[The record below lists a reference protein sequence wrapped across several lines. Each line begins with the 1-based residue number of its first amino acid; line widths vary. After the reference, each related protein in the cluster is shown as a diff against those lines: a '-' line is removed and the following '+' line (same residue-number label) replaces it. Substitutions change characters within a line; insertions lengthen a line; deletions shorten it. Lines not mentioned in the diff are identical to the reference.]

1 MTQSTSI
8 PAAGKKQRRSLFSRS
23 LNTGVTGFNAM
34 ADLLVTK
41 LSANKQLAFSN
52 ENFGTR
58 FASLEDGSEIDA
70 AFATDIESAE
80 GEAVAEIEA
89 AVDESL
95 GEDYESTDAQVD
107 AAAVVTLSQE
117 NLEKYFNR
125 RLNTVAKGGDGVTV
139 IAAPSGFGYMDIAT
153 EAFDARNLDKFFSQ
167 SVAFNFGA
175 ARQLEFGETL
185 YPTMVLTP
193 EQTGFDLTI
202 RRPMVMNPVRHKL
215 TGAHTDY
222 ARRNLIDAF
231 IDPTVLADDSTKIVP
246 VWSNENAEYFAAG
259 VTPIDT
265 TANGV
270 EYKTAPYAT
279 GKVLNVKNLM
289 QNAALLAT
297 GQADQNTSID
307 LRANLTHIWLSF
319 GKTAGN
325 ENIVP
330 INVTGLRY
338 TQFTQE
344 SQGAIRQIQCHFRSD
359 DILVNVN
366 TKDQTGAAAP
376 IAAFFT
382 GARERNYA
390 RISVDGI
397 ISLNTED
404 GRFNAAITTGEIHSV
419 WTTDAVT
426 GQQSQVTDTAEL
438 NAFKAEFGKIN
449 VVGVDILASRS
460 NLDRRQEGL
469 IGTIYEEI
477 IRYVV
482 PLGMPI
488 TIQTPV
494 TNTRTDTDVSLA
506 VSMARARNE
515 NNAVGQLLRFEEQL
529 KAIKPLL
536 DPRDRSVC
544 TPLIEGIGQTV
555 VYPFYEEVDLD
566 LAAQTAGIR
575 SFERQEDVSS
585 AIVNQI
591 REVAY
596 RMHLDSGWQLAAESA
611 GDTNSKPLLIIAT
624 DPQIHRHLLVTG
636 DTRLAGIY
644 FDYKVVSTMDIRV
657 RDRIYLTLTRANPGH
672 PHPLLFGAMAWI
684 PELITS
690 LIQPRNG
697 GTTKE
702 TMVQPRSLHVNFC
715 PILARINV
723 KGLKEAVTGRL
734 PVNMAMTVATP

>member
-1 MTQSTSI
+1 MSTNI
-8 PAAGKKQRRSLFSRS
+8 QAGGKKRKSLFSRS
-23 LNTGVTGFNAM
+23 LNTGVTGFNAF
-34 ADLLVTK
+34 ANELKDKLASNKGLV
-41 LSANKQLAFSN
+41 FSN
-52 ENFGTR
+52 ESFGNR
-58 FASLEDGSEIDA
+58 FASLEDDTAIDG
-70 AFATDIESAE
+70 AFENDLEAAE
-80 GEAVAEIEA
+80 GEAVTAIDEAVTDSLGQDYEPTEAQIDA
-89 AVDESL
+89 AV
-95 GEDYESTDAQVD
+95 TVA
-107 AAAVVTLSQE
+107 LSQE
-117 NLEKYFNR
+117 SLEKYFHR
-125 RLNTVAKGGDGVTV
+125 RLATTAKGGDGVQV

-153 EAFDARNLDKFFSQ
+153 EAFDARHLDKFFSQ
-167 SVAFNFGA
+167 SVAFNFGS

-215 TGAHTDY
+215 TGQHQDY
-222 ARRNLIDAF
+222 GRRNLIDAF

-246 VWSNENAEYFAAG
+246 VWSDENAEYFAAG
-259 VTPIDT
+259 VTPRDVV
-265 TANGV
+265 ANGV

-279 GKVLNVKNLM
+279 GKVLNIKNLM

-297 GQADQNTSID
+297 GQADQNSAID
-307 LRANLTHIWLSF
+307 LRANLTHIWLRF
-319 GKTAGN
+319 GVNGAN
-325 ENIVP
+325 VVP
-330 INVTGLRY
+330 VNVTGLRY

-359 DILVNVN
+359 DILINAN
-366 TKDQTGAAAP
+366 TKDQTEQAAP
-376 IAAFFT
+376 VAAFFT
-382 GARERNYA
+382 GARERNYV
-390 RISVDGI
+390 RLSVDGI

-404 GRFNAAITTGEIHSV
+404 GRFSASLTTAEVHSV
-419 WTTDAVT
+419 WTADAVT
-426 GQQSQVTDTAEL
+426 GQQSQVSDAAEIT
-438 NAFKAEFGKIN
+438 AFKDQFGKIE
-449 VVGVDILASRS
+449 VTGVDILSTRA

-469 IGTIYEEI
+469 IGTIYEEV

-506 VSMARARNE
+506 VAMARARNE
-515 NNAVGQLLRFEEQL
+515 NNAVTQLLRFEEQL

-536 DPRDRSVC
+536 DPRDRSVS

-555 VYPFYEEVDLD
+555 VYPFYEEIDLD
-566 LAAQTAGIR
+566 LASQTAGLR

-585 AIVNQI
+585 TIVNQI
-591 REVAY
+591 RELAY

-611 GDTNSKPLLIIAT
+611 GDTNAKPLLIIAT
-624 DPQIHRHLLVTG
+624 DPQIHRHLMVTG

-657 RDRIYLTLTRANPGH
+657 RDRIYLTLTRTNPGH

-690 LIQPRNG
+690 LLQPRNG

-734 PVNMAMTVATP
+734 PVNMALSTVSNP

>member
-1 MTQSTSI
+1 MNTNSI
-8 PAAGKKQRRSLFSRS
+8 PAAGNKRRSLFSRA
-23 LNTGVTGFNAM
+23 LNTGVTGFNHLAVE
-34 ADLLVTK
+34 LTTK
-41 LSANKQLAFSN
+41 LARSNNLSFSN
-52 ENFGTR
+52 ESFGSR
-58 FASLEDGSEIDA
+58 FASLEDDA
-70 AFATDIESAE
+70 AIDTAFEGDVEVAE
-80 GEAVAEIEA
+80 GEAVTEIEA
-89 AVDESL
+89 AVTESL
-95 GEDYESTDAQVD
+95 GEEYEATDAQID
-107 AAAVVTLSQE
+107 SAAIVALSQE
-117 NLEKYFNR
+117 SLEKYFNR
-125 RLNTVAKGGDGVTV
+125 RLNTQAKGGDGVQV
-139 IAAPSGFGYMDIAT
+139 IAAPSGFGYMDVAT

-215 TGAHTDY
+215 TGQHTDY
-222 ARRNLIDAF
+222 DRRNLIDAF

-246 VWSNENAEYFAAG
+246 VWSAENAEYFAQG
-259 VTPIDT
+259 VTPVDT

-279 GKVLNVKNLM
+279 GKVLSVKNLM

-307 LRANLTHIWLSF
+307 LRANLTHLWLSF

-366 TKDQTGAAAP
+366 TKDQTGVAAP
-376 IAAFFT
+376 VAAFFT
-382 GARERNYA
+382 GARERNYV

-404 GRFNAAITTGEIHSV
+404 GRFNASITTGEIHSI

-426 GQQSQVTDTAEL
+426 GQQTQVTDATEVA
-438 NAFKAEFGKIN
+438 AFKAEFGKIS

-515 NNAVGQLLRFEEQL
+515 NNAVTQLLRFEEQL

-536 DPRDRSVC
+536 DPRDRSVS

-566 LAAQTAGIR
+566 LSSQTAGIR
-575 SFERQEDVSS
+575 AFERQEDVSS
-585 AIVNQI
+585 TIVNTI

-596 RMHLDSGWQLAAESA
+596 RMHLDSGWALAAESA
-611 GDTNSKPLLIIAT
+611 GDTNAKPLLIIAT
-624 DPQIHRHLLVTG
+624 DPQIHRHLIVTG
-636 DTRLAGIY
+636 DTRLVGIY

-657 RDRIYLTLTRANPGH
+657 RDRIYLTLTRPNPGH

-690 LIQPRNG
+690 LVQPRNG

-723 KGLKEAVTGRL
+723 KGIKEAVTGRL
-734 PVNMAMTVATP
+734 PVDMAMAVKAP

>member
-1 MTQSTSI
+1 MNTNSI
-8 PAAGKKQRRSLFSRS
+8 PAAGNKRRSLFSRA
-23 LNTGVTGFNAM
+23 LNTGVTGFNHLAVE
-34 ADLLVTK
+34 LTTK
-41 LSANKQLAFSN
+41 LARSNNLSFSN
-52 ENFGTR
+52 ESFGSR
-58 FASLEDGSEIDA
+58 FASLEDDA
-70 AFATDIESAE
+70 ALDSAFEGDVEVAE
-80 GEAVAEIEA
+80 GEAVTEIEA
-89 AVDESL
+89 AVSESL
-95 GEDYESTDAQVD
+95 GEEYEATDAQID
-107 AAAVVTLSQE
+107 SAAIVALSQE
-117 NLEKYFNR
+117 SLEKYFNR
-125 RLNTVAKGGDGVTV
+125 RLNTQAKGGDGVQV
-139 IAAPSGFGYMDIAT
+139 IAAPSGFGYMDVAT

-215 TGAHTDY
+215 TGQHTDY
-222 ARRNLIDAF
+222 DRRNLIDAF

-246 VWSNENAEYFAAG
+246 VWSIENAEYFAAG
-259 VTPIDT
+259 VTPVDT

-279 GKVLNVKNLM
+279 GKVLSVKNLM

-307 LRANLTHIWLSF
+307 LRANLTHLWLSF
-319 GKTAGN
+319 GKTIGN

-359 DILVNVN
+359 DILVNAN
-366 TKDQTGAAAP
+366 TKDQTGVAAP
-376 IAAFFT
+376 VAAFFT
-382 GARERNYA
+382 GARERNYV

-404 GRFNAAITTGEIHSV
+404 GRFNASITTGEIHSI

-426 GQQSQVTDTAEL
+426 GQQTQVTDNAEVA
-438 NAFKAEFGKIN
+438 AFKAEFGKIS

-515 NNAVGQLLRFEEQL
+515 NNAVTQLLRFEEQL

-536 DPRDRSVC
+536 DPRDRSVS

-566 LAAQTAGIR
+566 LASQTAGIR
-575 SFERQEDVSS
+575 AFERQEDVSS
-585 AIVNQI
+585 TIVNTI

-596 RMHLDSGWQLAAESA
+596 RMHLDSGWALAAESA
-611 GDTNSKPLLIIAT
+611 GDTNAKPLLIIAT
-624 DPQIHRHLLVTG
+624 DPQIHRHLIVTG

-657 RDRIYLTLTRANPGH
+657 RDRIYLTLTRPNPGH

-690 LIQPRNG
+690 LVQPRNG

-723 KGLKEAVTGRL
+723 KGIKEAVTGRL
-734 PVNMAMTVATP
+734 PVDMSMAVKAP

>member
-1 MTQSTSI
+1 MNTNIQ
-8 PAAGKKQRRSLFSRS
+8 AGGKKRKSLFSRS
-23 LNTGVTGFNAM
+23 LNTGVTGFNHLANELKEKM
-34 ADLLVTK
+34 ASNRGLT
-41 LSANKQLAFSN
+41 FSN
-52 ENFGTR
+52 ESFGTR
-58 FASLEDGSEIDA
+58 FASLEDDATIDPT
-70 AFATDIESAE
+70 FGDDIETAE
-80 GEAVAEIEA
+80 GEAVDVIED
-89 AVDESL
+89 AVAQSL
-95 GEDYESTDAQVD
+95 GEEYEATDAQVD
-107 AAAVVTLSQE
+107 AAVTVALSQE
-117 NLEKYFNR
+117 SLEKYFQR
-125 RLNTVAKGGDGVTV
+125 RLSTGAKGGDGVQI

-153 EAFDARNLDKFFSQ
+153 EAFDARHLDKFFSQ

-215 TGAHTDY
+215 TGQHTDY
-222 ARRNLIDAF
+222 GRRNLIDAF

-246 VWSNENAEYFAAG
+246 VWSAENAEYFAAG
-259 VTPIDT
+259 VTPRDVV
-265 TANGV
+265 ANGV

-279 GKVLNVKNLM
+279 GKVLNIKNLM

-297 GQADQNTSID
+297 GQADQNSAID
-307 LRANLTHIWLSF
+307 LRANLTHIWLVF
-319 GKTAGN
+319 GTGN
-325 ENIVP
+325 ANVIPV
-330 INVTGLRY
+330 NVTGLRY

-344 SQGAIRQIQCHFRSD
+344 SQGATRQIQCHFRSD
-359 DILVNVN
+359 DILINAN
-366 TKDQTGAAAP
+366 TKDQTEKAAP
-376 IAAFFT
+376 VAAFFT
-382 GARERNYA
+382 GARERNYV
-390 RISVDGI
+390 RLSVDGI

-404 GRFNAAITTGEIHSV
+404 GRFSASLTTAEVHSV
-419 WTTDAVT
+419 WATDAVT
-426 GQQSQVTDTAEL
+426 GQQTQVSDAAEIA
-438 NAFKAEFGKIN
+438 AFKDEFGKIAIT
-449 VVGVDILASRS
+449 GVDILATRA

-506 VSMARARNE
+506 VAMARARNE
-515 NNAVGQLLRFEEQL
+515 NNAVTQLLRFEEQL

-536 DPRDRSVC
+536 DPRDRSVS

-566 LAAQTAGIR
+566 LASQTAGIR

-585 AIVNQI
+585 TIVNQI
-591 REVAY
+591 RELAY

-624 DPQIHRHLLVTG
+624 DPQIHRHLMVTG

-644 FDYKVVSTMDIRV
+644 FEYKVVSTMDIRV
-657 RDRIYLTLTRANPGH
+657 RDKIYLTLTRTNPGH

-690 LIQPRNG
+690 LVQPRNG

-734 PVNMAMTVATP
+734 PVNMALSTVSNP

>member
-1 MTQSTSI
+1 MNTSI
-8 PAAGKKQRRSLFSRS
+8 PAANAKKRKSLFSRS
-23 LNTGVTGFNAM
+23 LNTGVTGFNKL
-34 ADLLVTK
+34 ADELTTA
-41 LSANKQLAFSN
+41 LSASKNLVFSN
-52 ENFGTR
+52 ESFGQR
-58 FASLEDGSEIDA
+58 FTSLEDDTQIDS
-70 AFATDIESAE
+70 AFEADVETAE
-80 GEAVAEIEA
+80 GEAVTEIDA
-89 AVDESL
+89 AVDASL
-95 GEDYESTDAQVD
+95 GEDYDATDAQVD
-107 AAAVVTLSQE
+107 SAAIIALSQE
-117 NLEKYFNR
+117 SLEKYFNR
-125 RLNTVAKGGDGVTV
+125 RLNTSAKGGDGVQI
-139 IAAPSGFGYMDIAT
+139 IAAPSGFGYMDVAT
-153 EAFDARNLDKFFSQ
+153 EAFDSRNLDKFFSQ

-215 TGAHTDY
+215 TGQHTDY
-222 ARRNLIDAF
+222 GRRNLIDAF

-246 VWSNENAEYFAAG
+246 VWSAENAEYFAAG
-259 VTPIDT
+259 VTPKDV

-270 EYKTAPYAT
+270 DYKTAPYAT
-279 GKVLNVKNLM
+279 GKVLSVKNLM

-307 LRANLTHIWLSF
+307 LRANLTHLWFSF

-344 SQGAIRQIQCHFRSD
+344 SQGAVRQIQCHFRSD
-359 DILVNVN
+359 DILINAN
-366 TKDQTGAAAP
+366 TKDQTGQAAP
-376 IAAFFT
+376 VAGFFT
-382 GARERNYA
+382 GARERNYV
-390 RISVDGI
+390 RITVDGI

-404 GRFNAAITTGEIHSV
+404 GRFSAAITTGEIHSI
-419 WTTDAVT
+419 WTTDSVT
-426 GQQSQVTDTAEL
+426 GQQSQVTDPTEVA
-438 NAFKAEFGKIN
+438 AFKAEFGKIN
-449 VVGVDILASRS
+449 IVGVDILASRS

-515 NNAVGQLLRFEEQL
+515 NNAVTQLLRFEEQL

-555 VYPFYEEVDLD
+555 VYPFYEEIDLD
-566 LAAQTAGIR
+566 LSAQTAGIR
-575 SFERQEDVSS
+575 AFERQEDVSS
-585 AIVNQI
+585 TIVNQI

-596 RMHLDSGWQLAAESA
+596 RMHLDSGWALAAESA

-624 DPQIHRHLLVTG
+624 DPQIHRHLIVTG

-657 RDRIYLTLTRANPGH
+657 RDRIYLTLTRPNPGH

-690 LIQPRNG
+690 LVQPRNG

-723 KGLKEAVTGRL
+723 KGIKEAVTGRL
-734 PVNMAMTVATP
+734 PINMAMTVKAP

>member
-1 MTQSTSI
+1 MNNSI
-8 PAAGKKQRRSLFSRS
+8 PAGASKKRRGLFSRS
-23 LNTGVTGFNAM
+23 LNTGVTGFNKL
-34 ADLLVTK
+34 ADELTTRLA
-41 LSANKQLAFSN
+41 ANKQLAFSN
-52 ENFGTR
+52 ESFGTK
-58 FASLEDGSEIDA
+58 FVSLEDNVPVDETFESDVEAAEADAVTEIDA
-70 AFATDIESAE
+70 A
-80 GEAVAEIEA
+80 
-89 AVDESL
+89 VDDSL
-95 GEDYESTDAQVD
+95 GEEYEATDAQVD
-107 AAAVVTLSQE
+107 AATIVALSQE
-117 NLEKYFNR
+117 SLEKYFNR
-125 RLNTVAKGGDGVTV
+125 RLNTGVRGGDSVTV
-139 IAAPSGFGYMDIAT
+139 IAAPSGFGYMDITT
-153 EAFDARNLDKFFSQ
+153 EAFDSRSLDKFFSQ

-202 RRPMVMNPVRHKL
+202 RRPMVMNPVRHAL
-215 TGAHTDY
+215 TGQHKDY
-222 ARRNLIDAF
+222 GRRNLIDAF

-246 VWSNENAEYFAAG
+246 VWSAENAEYFAAG
-259 VTPIDT
+259 VTPIDV

-270 EYKTAPYAT
+270 DYQTAPYAT
-279 GKVLNVKNLM
+279 GKVLNIKNLM

-307 LRANLTHIWLSF
+307 LRANLTHVWLSF

-344 SQGAIRQIQCHFRSD
+344 SQGAVRQIQCHFRSE

-366 TKDQTGAAAP
+366 TKAQNGQAAP
-376 IAAFFT
+376 IAGFFT
-382 GARERNYA
+382 GARERNYV

-404 GRFNAAITTGEIHSV
+404 GRFSAAITTGEIHSI
-419 WTTDAVT
+419 WTTDSVT
-426 GQQSQVTDTAEL
+426 GQQSQVVDQTEI
-438 NAFKAEFGKIN
+438 NAFKAEFGKIS

-460 NLDRRQEGL
+460 NLDRRQEGI

-515 NNAVGQLLRFEEQL
+515 NNAVTQLLRFEEQL

-536 DPRDRSVC
+536 DPRDRSVS

-555 VYPFYEEVDLD
+555 VYPFYEESDLD
-566 LAAQTAGIR
+566 LASQTAGLR
-575 SFERQEDVSS
+575 SFERQDDVSS

-591 REVAY
+591 REIAY

-657 RDRIYLTLTRANPGH
+657 RDRIYLTLTRPNPGH

-684 PELITS
+684 PELITT
-690 LIQPRNG
+690 LVQPRNG
-697 GTTKE
+697 GMTKE

-734 PVNMAMTVATP
+734 PVNMAMSVQAP